1 MSQNT
6 EKAYFAGGC
15 FWCMEPPFEALDG
28 VLEATS
34 GYMGGETEN
43 PTYEQVSMGNTG
55 HAEVVEIE
63 YDPNIITYS
72 ELLEVFWRNIDP
84 TALNYQFADVG
95 SQYRTEIF
103 TVGPNQMEEALNS
116 KDELEKSNKFDKP
129 IVTAIT
135 EAPVFYI
142 AEEYHQ
148 DFYKKQSARYKIY
161 AEASGRKR
169 LLRRYMGET
178 SNLSMN
184 KKICVIGSSNIDQFS
199 YISEF
204 PSSGETL
211 IGDSF
216 ETGFGGKGQIKQ

>member
-1 MSQNT
+1 MTQNT

-15 FWCMEPPFEALDG
+15 FWCMEPPFEVLDG
-28 VLEATS
+28 VLGATS
-34 GYMGGETEN
+34 GYMGGEIEN

-63 YDPNIITYS
+63 YDPNIITYG

-116 KDELEKSNKFDKP
+116 KDELDKSNKFDKP

-161 AEASGRKR
+161 AEASGRKGF
-169 LLRRYMGET
+169 LEDT
-178 SNLSMN
+178 W
-184 KKICVIGSSNIDQFS
+184 
-199 YISEF
+199 
-204 PSSGETL
+204 
-211 IGDSF
+211 GD
-216 ETGFGGKGQIKQ
+216 E

>member
-1 MSQNT
+1 MKNLKFIFLLLLFSCISLGTSDMSQNT

-103 TVGPNQMEEALNS
+103 TVGPNQMEEALSS

-161 AEASGRKR
+161 AEASGRKGF
-169 LLRRYMGET
+169 LEDT
-178 SNLSMN
+178 W
-184 KKICVIGSSNIDQFS
+184 
-199 YISEF
+199 
-204 PSSGETL
+204 
-211 IGDSF
+211 GD
-216 ETGFGGKGQIKQ
+216 E

>member
-1 MSQNT
+1 MKNLKFIFLLLLFSCISLGTSDMTQNT

-15 FWCMEPPFEALDG
+15 FWCMEPPFEVLDG

-34 GYMGGETEN
+34 GYMGGEIEN

-63 YDPNIITYS
+63 YDPNIITYG

-103 TVGPNQMEEALNS
+103 TVGPEQMEEALSS

-161 AEASGRKR
+161 AEASGRNGF
-169 LLRRYMGET
+169 LEDT
-178 SNLSMN
+178 W
-184 KKICVIGSSNIDQFS
+184 
-199 YISEF
+199 
-204 PSSGETL
+204 
-211 IGDSF
+211 GD
-216 ETGFGGKGQIKQ
+216 E

>member
-1 MSQNT
+1 MKNLKFVFLLLLFSCISLQTSNMSQNT

-15 FWCMEPPFEALDG
+15 FWCMEPPFEVLDG

-103 TVGPNQMEEALNS
+103 TVGPNQMEEALSS

-161 AEASGRKR
+161 AEESGRKGF
-169 LLRRYMGET
+169 LEDT
-178 SNLSMN
+178 W
-184 KKICVIGSSNIDQFS
+184 
-199 YISEF
+199 
-204 PSSGETL
+204 
-211 IGDSF
+211 GD
-216 ETGFGGKGQIKQ
+216 E

>member
-1 MSQNT
+1 MKNLKLIFLVLLFSCINVETSNMSENT
-6 EKAYFAGGC
+6 EKAYFGGGC
-15 FWCMEPPFEALDG
+15 FWCMEPPFEVLDG

-55 HAEVVEIE
+55 HVEVVEIE
-63 YDPNIITYS
+63 FDPNIITYS

-103 TVGPNQMEEALNS
+103 TVGSQQMEEALNS
-116 KDELEKSNKFDKP
+116 KTDLENSGKFDKP

-135 EAPVFYI
+135 EAPTFYI

-148 DFYKKQSARYKIY
+148 DFYKKQSARYQIY
-161 AEASGRKR
+161 AEASGRKGF
-169 LLRRYMGET
+169 LEET
-178 SNLSMN
+178 W
-184 KKICVIGSSNIDQFS
+184 
-199 YISEF
+199 
-204 PSSGETL
+204 
-211 IGDSF
+211 GD
-216 ETGFGGKGQIKQ
+216 E

>member
-1 MSQNT
+1 MKNLKFIFLLLLFSCISLETSNMSQNT

-161 AEASGRKR
+161 AEASGRKGF
-169 LLRRYMGET
+169 LEDT
-178 SNLSMN
+178 W
-184 KKICVIGSSNIDQFS
+184 
-199 YISEF
+199 
-204 PSSGETL
+204 
-211 IGDSF
+211 GD
-216 ETGFGGKGQIKQ
+216 E

>member
-1 MSQNT
+1 MKNLKFVFLLILFSCITLETSNMSQNT

-15 FWCMEPPFEALDG
+15 FWCMEPPFEVLDG

-63 YDPNIITYS
+63 YDPNIITYG

-103 TVGPNQMEEALNS
+103 TVGPEQMEEALRS

-161 AEASGRKR
+161 AEASGRKGF
-169 LLRRYMGET
+169 LEDT
-178 SNLSMN
+178 W
-184 KKICVIGSSNIDQFS
+184 
-199 YISEF
+199 
-204 PSSGETL
+204 
-211 IGDSF
+211 GD
-216 ETGFGGKGQIKQ
+216 E

>member
-1 MSQNT
+1 MKNLKFIFLLLLFSCISLGTSDMTQNT

-15 FWCMEPPFEALDG
+15 FWCMEPPFEVLDG

-34 GYMGGETEN
+34 GYMGGEIEN

-63 YDPNIITYS
+63 YDPNIITYG

-103 TVGPNQMEEALNS
+103 TVGPEQMEEALSS

-161 AEASGRKR
+161 AEASGRKGF
-169 LLRRYMGET
+169 LEDT
-178 SNLSMN
+178 W
-184 KKICVIGSSNIDQFS
+184 
-199 YISEF
+199 
-204 PSSGETL
+204 
-211 IGDSF
+211 GD
-216 ETGFGGKGQIKQ
+216 E

>member
-1 MSQNT
+1 MKNLKFIFLLLLFSCISLETSNMSQNT

-15 FWCMEPPFEALDG
+15 FWCMEPPFEVLDG
-28 VLEATS
+28 VIEATS
-34 GYMGGETEN
+34 GYMGGKIEN

-103 TVGPNQMEEALNS
+103 TVGPEQMEEALSS

-161 AEASGRKR
+161 AEASGRKGF
-169 LLRRYMGET
+169 LEDTWGE
-178 SNLSMN
+178 
-184 KKICVIGSSNIDQFS
+184 
-199 YISEF
+199 E
-204 PSSGETL
+204 
-211 IGDSF
+211 
-216 ETGFGGKGQIKQ
+216 

>member
-1 MSQNT
+1 MKNLKFIFLLILFSCISLGTSDMTQNT

-15 FWCMEPPFEALDG
+15 FWCMEPPFEVLDG

-34 GYMGGETEN
+34 GYMGGEIEN

-63 YDPNIITYS
+63 YDPNIITYG

-103 TVGPNQMEEALNS
+103 TVGPEQMKEALSS
-116 KDELEKSNKFDKP
+116 KDKLEKSNKFNKP

-161 AEASGRKR
+161 AEASGRKGF
-169 LLRRYMGET
+169 LEDT
-178 SNLSMN
+178 W
-184 KKICVIGSSNIDQFS
+184 
-199 YISEF
+199 
-204 PSSGETL
+204 
-211 IGDSF
+211 GD
-216 ETGFGGKGQIKQ
+216 E

>member
-1 MSQNT
+1 MKNLKFIFLLLLFSCISLGTSDMAQNT

-15 FWCMEPPFEALDG
+15 FWCMEPPFEVLDG
-28 VLEATS
+28 VIEATS
-34 GYMGGETEN
+34 GYMGGKIEN
-43 PTYEQVSMGNTG
+43 PTYEQVIMGNTG

-116 KDELEKSNKFDKP
+116 KEELEKSNKFDKP

-161 AEASGRKR
+161 AEASGRKGF
-169 LLRRYMGET
+169 LEDT
-178 SNLSMN
+178 W
-184 KKICVIGSSNIDQFS
+184 
-199 YISEF
+199 
-204 PSSGETL
+204 
-211 IGDSF
+211 GD
-216 ETGFGGKGQIKQ
+216 E

>member
-1 MSQNT
+1 MYIFKFLYLRVMKNLKFVFLLILFSCISLETSNMSQNT

-161 AEASGRKR
+161 AEASGRKGF
-169 LLRRYMGET
+169 LEDT
-178 SNLSMN
+178 W
-184 KKICVIGSSNIDQFS
+184 
-199 YISEF
+199 
-204 PSSGETL
+204 
-211 IGDSF
+211 GD
-216 ETGFGGKGQIKQ
+216 E

>member
-1 MSQNT
+1 MKNLKFVFLLILFSCISLETSNMSQNT

-116 KDELEKSNKFDKP
+116 KEELEKSNKFDKP

-161 AEASGRKR
+161 AEASGRKGF
-169 LLRRYMGET
+169 LEDT
-178 SNLSMN
+178 W
-184 KKICVIGSSNIDQFS
+184 
-199 YISEF
+199 
-204 PSSGETL
+204 
-211 IGDSF
+211 GD
-216 ETGFGGKGQIKQ
+216 E

>member
-1 MSQNT
+1 MKNLKFIFLLLLFSCISLGTSDMSQNT

-15 FWCMEPPFEALDG
+15 FWCMEPPFEVLDG
-28 VLEATS
+28 VIEATS

-116 KDELEKSNKFDKP
+116 KEELEKSNKFDKP

-161 AEASGRKR
+161 AEASGRKGF
-169 LLRRYMGET
+169 LEDT
-178 SNLSMN
+178 W
-184 KKICVIGSSNIDQFS
+184 
-199 YISEF
+199 
-204 PSSGETL
+204 
-211 IGDSF
+211 GD
-216 ETGFGGKGQIKQ
+216 E

>member
-1 MSQNT
+1 MKNLKFIFLLLLFSCISLGTSDMSQNT

-15 FWCMEPPFEALDG
+15 FWCMEPPFEVLDG
-28 VLEATS
+28 VIEATS
-34 GYMGGETEN
+34 GYMGVETEN

-103 TVGPNQMEEALNS
+103 TVGPEQMEEALSS

-161 AEASGRKR
+161 AEASGRKGF
-169 LLRRYMGET
+169 LEDT
-178 SNLSMN
+178 W
-184 KKICVIGSSNIDQFS
+184 
-199 YISEF
+199 
-204 PSSGETL
+204 
-211 IGDSF
+211 GD
-216 ETGFGGKGQIKQ
+216 E

>member
-15 FWCMEPPFEALDG
+15 FWCMEPPFEVLDG

-34 GYMGGETEN
+34 GYMGGEIEN

-103 TVGPNQMEEALNS
+103 TVGPEQMEEALNS
-116 KDELEKSNKFDKP
+116 KEELEKSNKFDKP

-161 AEASGRKR
+161 AEARGRKGF
-169 LLRRYMGET
+169 LEDT
-178 SNLSMN
+178 W
-184 KKICVIGSSNIDQFS
+184 
-199 YISEF
+199 
-204 PSSGETL
+204 
-211 IGDSF
+211 GD
-216 ETGFGGKGQIKQ
+216 E

>member
-1 MSQNT
+1 MKNLKFVFLLLLFSCISLQTSNMSQNT

-116 KDELEKSNKFDKP
+116 KDELEKSDKFDKP

-161 AEASGRKR
+161 AEASGRK
-169 LLRRYMGET
+169 
-178 SNLSMN
+178 
-184 KKICVIGSSNIDQFS
+184 
-199 YISEF
+199 
-204 PSSGETL
+204 
-211 IGDSF
+211 
-216 ETGFGGKGQIKQ
+216 GFLEDTWRDE

>member
-1 MSQNT
+1 MKNLKFIFLLLLFSCISLETSDMSQNT

-15 FWCMEPPFEALDG
+15 FWCMEPPFEVLNG

-34 GYMGGETEN
+34 GYMGGEIEN

-63 YDPNIITYS
+63 YDPNIITYN

-103 TVGPNQMEEALNS
+103 TVGSEQMSQALAS
-116 KDELEKSNKFDKP
+116 KEELEKSGKFNKP

-135 EAPVFYI
+135 DAPVFYI

-161 AEASGRKR
+161 AEASGRKGF
-169 LLRRYMGET
+169 LEET
-178 SNLSMN
+178 W
-184 KKICVIGSSNIDQFS
+184 
-199 YISEF
+199 SE
-204 PSSGETL
+204 
-211 IGDSF
+211 D
-216 ETGFGGKGQIKQ
+216 

>member
-1 MSQNT
+1 MKNLKFVFLLILFSCISLETSNMSQNT

-103 TVGPNQMEEALNS
+103 TVGPNQMKEALNS
-116 KDELEKSNKFDKP
+116 KDELEKSDKFDKP

-161 AEASGRKR
+161 AEASGRKGF
-169 LLRRYMGET
+169 LEDT
-178 SNLSMN
+178 W
-184 KKICVIGSSNIDQFS
+184 
-199 YISEF
+199 
-204 PSSGETL
+204 
-211 IGDSF
+211 GD
-216 ETGFGGKGQIKQ
+216 E

>member
-1 MSQNT
+1 MKNLKFIFLLLLFSCISLQTSNMSQNT

-15 FWCMEPPFEALDG
+15 FWCMEPPFEVLDG
-28 VLEATS
+28 VIEATS
-34 GYMGGETEN
+34 GYMGGEIEN

-103 TVGPNQMEEALNS
+103 TVGPEQMEEALSS

-161 AEASGRKR
+161 AEASGRKGF
-169 LLRRYMGET
+169 LEDT
-178 SNLSMN
+178 W
-184 KKICVIGSSNIDQFS
+184 
-199 YISEF
+199 
-204 PSSGETL
+204 
-211 IGDSF
+211 GD
-216 ETGFGGKGQIKQ
+216 E

>member
-1 MSQNT
+1 MKNLKFVFLLILFSCISLETSNKSQNT

-15 FWCMEPPFEALDG
+15 FWCMEPPFEVLDG

-34 GYMGGETEN
+34 GYMGGEIEN
-43 PTYEQVSMGNTG
+43 QTYEQVSMRNTG

-63 YDPNIITYS
+63 SDPNIITYS

-103 TVGPNQMEEALNS
+103 TVGPEQMEEALRS
-116 KDELEKSNKFDKP
+116 KDELEKSNKFNKP

-161 AEASGRKR
+161 AEASGRKGF
-169 LLRRYMGET
+169 LEDT
-178 SNLSMN
+178 W
-184 KKICVIGSSNIDQFS
+184 
-199 YISEF
+199 
-204 PSSGETL
+204 
-211 IGDSF
+211 GD
-216 ETGFGGKGQIKQ
+216 E